1 MWETWVLSL
10 GWEGLE
16 PALVFFLEN
25 PHEQR
30 SLMVT
35 SGVAK
40 SQTWW
45 STAQSSDSFKKCHPH
60 KAKCT
65 SQTKWE
71 IWQLILVAVVVTSLC
86 QLFARPWTTA
96 RLASLSLTIFW
107 SPPMS
112 IGSVMSSNHSL
123 CHPLLLPSISLSIR
137 VFSNE
142 SALCIR
148 WPKYWSLSISP
159 SNEYSGLISFRMD
172 WFDLL
177 AVQGNLKRL
186 LQHHTSKASIL
197 WRSAFFT
204 VQLSHWYMTTG
215 KTIAWIRQIFSDKVT
230 SVPFYLF
237 HFHMY
242 FYLFHF
248 HLYR

>member
-10 GWEGLE
+10 DWEGLE
-16 PALVFFLEN
+16 PTLVFFLEN
-25 PHEQR
+25 PQEQR

-35 SGVAK
+35 SGVAM

-45 STAQSSDSFKKCHPH
+45 SIAQSSDLFKKCYPNT
-60 KAKCT
+60 AKCT
-65 SQTKWE
+65 SQSGKYDNLYW
-71 IWQLILVAVVVTSLC
+71 LLLLSLSC
-86 QLFARPWTTA
+86 VQLFAKPWTAA
-96 RLASLSLTIFW
+96 RLASLSLTISW

-112 IGSVMSSNHSL
+112 TGSVMSSNHSL
-123 CHPLLLPSISLSIR
+123 CHLLLLPSIFLSIR

-159 SNEYSGLISFRMD
+159 SNEYSGLISFRMH

-197 WRSAFFT
+197 WLSAFFT

-215 KTIAWIRQIFSDKVT
+215 KTIAWTRQIFFGKVT

-242 FYLFHF
+242 FKIFHF
-248 HLYR
+248 HLYC